1 MLDLPLDE
9 SLLLLVVDVVQSLEH
24 WLGHLLLRGYVVL
37 HVGPEALQVIDLL
50 DCLLLLLLYYLLGL
64 LVEPGC
70 VLELLLLVGEV
81 VLLPLL
87 VLLLLDELVLLLV
100 LEELIQVP
108 ALLLRVSLGLEGALL
123 ELRLLLQLLQ
133 YLRLLLFI
141 LKTLLVPLVEVLE
154 REALLLVGDLLEFL
168 LRDEQVLLAS
178 LLVHLLHQFQVC
190 SLEVLIALDL
200 ISSLLLLKIE
210 SWILHKLLIDIALL
224 SSH

>member
-1 MLDLPLDE
+1 M
-9 SLLLLVVDVVQSLEH
+9 
-24 WLGHLLLRGYVVL
+24 
-37 HVGPEALQVIDLL
+37 
-50 DCLLLLLLYYLLGL
+50 
-64 LVEPGC
+64 
-70 VLELLLLVGEV
+70 LELLLLVGEV

-133 YLRLLLFI
+133 YLRLLLLV
-141 LKTLLVPLVEVLE
+141 LKALLVPLVEVLE
-154 REALLLVGDLLEFL
+154 GEALLLIGDLLEFF

-200 ISSLLLLKIE
+200 ICSLLLLRIE
-210 SWILHKLLIDIALL
+210 SWILHNLLIIVALL